1 MTRPG
6 EGAAPGAADAAV
18 RALVHGRVQGVG
30 FRWATR
36 ERLAALGL
44 DGTATNRPDGTV
56 EVVASGAPDAVD
68 RLVAWL
74 RDGPTPG
81 DVTHVDVERA
91 HAS

>member
-1 MTRPG
+1 
-6 EGAAPGAADAAV
+6 
-18 RALVHGRVQGVG
+18 
-30 FRWATR
+30 
-36 ERLAALGL
+36 
-44 DGTATNRPDGTV
+44 GTATNRPDGTV